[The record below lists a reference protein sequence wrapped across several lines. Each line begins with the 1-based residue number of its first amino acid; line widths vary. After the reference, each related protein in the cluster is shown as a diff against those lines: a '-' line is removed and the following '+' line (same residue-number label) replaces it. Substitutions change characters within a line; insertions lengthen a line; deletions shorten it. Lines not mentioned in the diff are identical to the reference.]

1 MDEEYPTGGT
11 WFAGPG
17 PRLMQ
22 SPFVVDRHRLVNPRA
37 TGYWITING
46 TNSRGAWKRK
56 PPTLARTV
64 PYRIKVSWLLADQVT
79 SGSEQ

>member
-22 SPFVVDRHRLVNPRA
+22 SPFVVDRHRLINPRA
-37 TGYWITING
+37 TGYWITINS
-46 TNSRGAWKRK
+46 TKFAWRMEKETAFAAGVECGPVR
-56 PPTLARTV
+56 
-64 PYRIKVSWLLADQVT
+64 Y
-79 SGSEQ
+79 